1 VVSTTL
7 VARMI
12 YLFDSVSRMIYLS
25 DSEIF
30 LLDRPF
36 IPDFIPAV
44 GDIDAFIRVPRP
56 DGQPEV
62 RNDVMRRFGFLL
74 VKLM

>member
-1 VVSTTL
+1 
-7 VARMI
+7 MI
-12 YLFDSVSRMIYLS
+12 LKFFM
-25 DSEIF
+25 
-30 LLDRPF
+30 DRPF

-62 RNDVMRRFGFLL
+62 SKDAINRFGALFS
-74 VKLM
+74 

>member
-1 VVSTTL
+1 
-7 VARMI
+7 MI
-12 YLFDSVSRMIYLS
+12 L
-25 DSEIF
+25 EF

-56 DGQPEV
+56 DSQPEV
-62 RNDVMRRFGFLL
+62 SKDVIHRFGSLFGEAYLTQMDILL
-74 VKLM
+74 PE